1 MPRKEQPDLDRYT
14 DKYIETFLTCVDIL
28 IESAPELAAEWD
40 EMDQFEQVIQRS
52 AVISDWEKRYLLGDL
67 YRAGRLSLVQE
78 ERLAELDNALLEHA
92 GAISIAYGPSLADL
106 LDNLIR
112 WGSPLFAQQST
123 VRVEIPSQKLP
134 ALAQALAA

>member
-28 IESAPELAAEWD
+28 IESAAELAAEWD
-40 EMDQFEQVIQRS
+40 EMDEFEQVIQRS
-52 AVISDWEKRYLLGDL
+52 AVISDWEKRYLLGGL

-78 ERLAELDNALLEHA
+78 ERLAELDNALLENA
-92 GAISIAYGPSLADL
+92 GAISTAYGPSLADL

-123 VRVEIPSQKLP
+123 VRVEIPSQKFP
-134 ALAQALAA
+134 ALARAA